1 MLRSDL
7 RIHYKI
13 CQRDRF
19 VARTILEVLGY
30 VNQLSLL
37 RTLTLNVVLWQSR
50 GKCSHL
56 AYGVPIRVPLTNS
69 KPETVSSEMVQKN
82 LMCSGCYKTCF
93 PFPTT
98 ALAKG
103 NTSSTRVAGPVGS
116 CASEGFLCFLEEEAS
131 AVPRSHLPGLRRVPG
146 VTSRGQGG
154 GQVKKNSSHWHT
166 SELQRATHG

>member
-1 MLRSDL
+1 MGTSKPQDQETRTAGSRKRSRPVWPLQRRGVRGVRVLRSDL

-50 GKCSHL
+50 RKCSHL
-56 AYGVPIRVPLTNS
+56 AYGFPIRVPLTNS

-116 CASEGFLCFLEEEAS
+116 
-131 AVPRSHLPGLRRVPG
+131 
-146 VTSRGQGG
+146 
-154 GQVKKNSSHWHT
+154 
-166 SELQRATHG
+166 